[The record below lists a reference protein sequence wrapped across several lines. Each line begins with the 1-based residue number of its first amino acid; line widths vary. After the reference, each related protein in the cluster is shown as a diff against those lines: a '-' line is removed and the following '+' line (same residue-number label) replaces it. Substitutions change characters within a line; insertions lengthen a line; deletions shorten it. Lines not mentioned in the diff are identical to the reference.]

1 MPGDSGSSL
10 KERPAAFAG
19 GGEEGWIIS
28 VMRNYSLYGAEWM
41 PGARTSCPHAGWK
54 PAFQLNHGLNFSKGK
69 AKPLCEWQT
78 KRFAIGIQETIHWT
92 HNDAARLVKVAYA
105 FIAFV
110 GVDNINIITFGYR
123 PHWALRLTKA
133 AIDAIIGNR

>member
-19 GGEEGWIIS
+19 DGDWIRS
-28 VMRNYSLYGAEWM
+28 VMRNYPLCGAEWM

-69 AKPLCEWQT
+69 AKPLRERQT
-78 KRFAIGIQETIHWT
+78 KRLAISIQETIHRA

-105 FIAFV
+105 LVAFI
-110 GVDNINIITFGYR
+110 GVDFINIIAFGYR
-123 PHWALRLTKA
+123 TGRALRLAKA